1 MENPRPAAP
10 RAQNNAA
17 KKSQIRRAPAAHS
30 NFAARSKTQSE
41 TKMHILLLNEY
52 YPPDTSATAKMA
64 AQVAEALA
72 QRHQVTV
79 VAGRPS
85 YDPDARYP
93 YALLR
98 RDTRNRVMV
107 ECVGSTAYPRHK
119 MQRRVS
125 NYLSYLALA
134 VPRTLALRPD
144 VILAMTDPPVAGITG
159 AFIAR
164 LAGRPFVYNIRD
176 LYPDMAVGGDIVRS
190 GKWVAR
196 WERWH
201 RHALKQA
208 ARVIVLGDDM
218 RDRILAKG
226 VAAERVVVVRDGATA
241 AASPA
246 LMPERDDPVVQ
257 EIRHGF
263 PFVVLHAGNL
273 GFYGAWDTLLAAAKL
288 SSNENTGFVFIGDG
302 ANRAALES
310 SARDLPNVKFGP
322 FRPVEQIAH
331 VMMAGDLHIIT
342 VKRGLQGVV
351 VPSKLYSTLAAG
363 RPILVV
369 APLESDA
376 ARIVVESG
384 CGVAADPDDP
394 AAVATA
400 IRELRAQP
408 ARLAEMGRRAGET
421 AAKYARVDELNRFVA
436 IVEDA
441 ARNRSQCSI
450 TLN

>member
-1 MENPRPAAP
+1 
-10 RAQNNAA
+10 
-17 KKSQIRRAPAAHS
+17 
-30 NFAARSKTQSE
+30 
-41 TKMHILLLNEY
+41 MHILLLNEY

-64 AQVAEALA
+64 AQVAETLA

-98 RDTRNRVMV
+98 RDTRNKVTV
-107 ECVGSTAYPRHK
+107 ECIGSTAYPRHQ
-119 MQRRVS
+119 MRRRVS

-134 VPRTLALRPD
+134 VPRALALRPD
-144 VILAMTDPPVAGITG
+144 IFLAMTDPPVAGIAG

-176 LYPDMAVGGDIVRS
+176 LYPDMAVGGDIVRA

-196 WERWH
+196 WESLH
-201 RHALKQA
+201 RRALKQA

-218 RDRILAKG
+218 RERILAKG
-226 VAAERVVVVRDGATA
+226 VAPERVVVVRDGSTP
-241 AASPA
+241 PA
-246 LMPERDDPVVQ
+246 QMPERSDPVVQ

-273 GFYGAWDTLLAAAKL
+273 GFYGAWDTLLEAAKIL
-288 SSNENTGFVFIGDG
+288 SNENTGFVFIGDG

-310 SARDLPNVKFGP
+310 AARATRNIKFAP

-331 VMMAGDLHIIT
+331 VMMAGDLHIVT
-342 VKRGLQGVV
+342 VKRGLEGVV
-351 VPSKLYSTLAAG
+351 VPSKLYSILAAG
-363 RPILVV
+363 RPILAV
-369 APLESDA
+369 APPESDA
-376 ARIVVESG
+376 ARIVLESG
-384 CGVAADPDDP
+384 CGIAADPDDP
-394 AAVATA
+394 AAVAAA
-400 IRELRAQP
+400 IKELRAQP
-408 ARLAEMGRRAGET
+408 ERLAEMGRRARET
-421 AAKYARVDELNRFVA
+421 AAKYARVYELERFVA

-441 ARNRSQCSI
+441 ARPSPRVTNTYVES
-450 TLN
+450 L

>member
-1 MENPRPAAP
+1 
-10 RAQNNAA
+10 
-17 KKSQIRRAPAAHS
+17 
-30 NFAARSKTQSE
+30 
-41 TKMHILLLNEY
+41 MHILLLNEY

-72 QRHQVTV
+72 QRHRVTV

-98 RDTRNRVMV
+98 RDTRNKVTV
-107 ECVGSTAYPRHK
+107 ECVGSTAYSRHQ
-119 MQRRVS
+119 MRGRVS

-134 VPRTLALRPD
+134 VPRALALRPD
-144 VILAMTDPPVAGITG
+144 IILAMTDPPVAGIAG

-164 LAGRPFVYNIRD
+164 LAGRAFVYNIRD
-176 LYPDMAVGGDIVRS
+176 MYPDMALGGDIVRA

-196 WERWH
+196 WEALH
-201 RHALKQA
+201 RRALKQA

-226 VAAERVVVVRDGATA
+226 VAAERVVVVRDGAVIASA
-241 AASPA
+241 AR
-246 LMPERDDPVVQ
+246 MPERDDAIVR

-273 GFYGAWDTLLAAAKL
+273 GFYGAWDTLLRAAEIL
-288 SSNENTGFVFIGDG
+288 RNENTGFVFIGDG

-310 SARDLPNVKFGP
+310 AARDLPNVKFAP
-322 FRPVEQIAH
+322 FRPVEQIAQ
-331 VMMAGDLHIIT
+331 VMMAGDLHIVT
-342 VKRGLQGVV
+342 VKRGLEGVV
-351 VPSKLYSTLAAG
+351 VPSKLYSILAAG
-363 RPILVV
+363 RPVLVV
-369 APLESDA
+369 APPESDA

-394 AAVATA
+394 AAVAAA

-408 ARLAEMGRRAGET
+408 VRLAEMAVRARET
-421 AAKYARVDELNRFVA
+421 AVKYARVNELERFVA
-436 IVEDA
+436 IIESVADA
-441 ARNRSQCSI
+441 QPHE
-450 TLN
+450 